1 MRSRILAIVR
11 KEFIQIRRDRRT
23 LAMVLFMPVMQL
35 LLFGYGINT
44 VVDHLPMIV
53 FDESGDADSRAL
65 IAAFENSGYFDVA
78 AHARSQAELADVIDA
93 GEAKVALHIAPDFG
107 DQVLRG
113 QPGLV
118 QLVIDGSDPNVA
130 STASFAAS
138 AVTQAHVAQR
148 TSMKNMRPGMGGGA
162 QGVPAS
168 GPGVVDLR
176 PVVLYNPSMLSVNF
190 MIPGVVALILLFQ
203 ALLLTAFAVVRERER
218 GTLEQLIVT
227 PIQPWELMLGKILP
241 YTILASVAATV
252 ALIASRL
259 LFGVE
264 VAGSLVLLALLSI
277 LFLLGSLG
285 LGLFISTV
293 SHTQAQ
299 AMQMAM
305 FVAMPSMLL
314 SGFMYPRETMPFVI
328 RQLSL
333 LTPMTYYLQILRGIM
348 LKGVGL
354 VVLWPSILPL
364 ALFSL
369 IVFTLSAWRFQKRA
383 G

>member
-1 MRSRILAIVR
+1 MRSRILAIIR

-23 LAMVLFMPVMQL
+23 LAMVLVMPVMQL

-44 VVDHLPMIV
+44 VVDHLPTIV

-65 IAAFENSGYFDVA
+65 IAAFENSGYFTVVA
-78 AHARSQAELADVIDA
+78 YARSQAELADTIDA
-93 GEAKVALHIAPDFG
+93 GDAKVALHIAPDFG

-130 STASFAAS
+130 STASFAAG
-138 AVTQAHVAQR
+138 AVVQAHAGTR
-148 TSMKNMRPGMGGGA
+148 AALRSMRPGMSS
-162 QGVPAS
+162 PAALI
-168 GPGVVDLR
+168 DLR

-203 ALLLTAFAVVRERER
+203 TLLLTAFAVVRERER

-227 PIQPWELMLGKILP
+227 PVQPWELMLGKILP

-285 LGLFISTV
+285 LGLLISTV
-293 SHTQAQ
+293 SQTQAQ
-299 AMQMAM
+299 AMQMSM

-333 LTPMTYYLQILRGIM
+333 LTPMTYYLQILRGIII
-348 LKGVGL
+348 KGVGL
-354 VVLWPSILPL
+354 AALWPSVLPL

-369 IVFTLSAWRFQKRA
+369 VVFTLSAWRFQKRA